1 MTTPADNILEIA
13 SSWSFWDRP
22 IPPTVHRTVVLPE
35 ALHPE
40 LALIVQGVRRC
51 GKSTLLQ
58 QLIAR
63 YQLDKRDCLFLNFE
77 DPRLCARLDYTLLD
91 DVVAAFA
98 QQRGEDAQLVFL
110 LDEIQW
116 VQGWERWLRT
126 QLDKGVHRF
135 VVTGSNAH
143 LLSGELATTLTGR
156 QLAVELQP
164 FSLREARGLLPK
176 LTTEDYLQL
185 GGFPGALKVRA
196 DGPQLLRTYFSDI
209 VTRDVRE
216 RVAARSAKP
225 VLQVAQM
232 AFEAAGSELSYRR
245 VAAAAGIAIE
255 TAKAYLDACEAA
267 YLLYR
272 CPFFAW
278 SERKRSARNA
288 KFYPVDAGL
297 RQAVVSRSGA
307 DRGKSLECAT
317 FAALKRAYS
326 DVYYW
331 RGAGPGQ
338 GEVDFVVMIDGQPAP
353 VQVSWNGELPRHQ
366 RALELFYEAF
376 GAAAEPMFVSADNFE
391 AVFGAS

>member
-1 MTTPADNILEIA
+1 MPQ
-13 SSWSFWDRP
+13 
-22 IPPTVHRTVVLPE
+22 
-35 ALHPE
+35 ALHPG
-40 LALIVQGVRRC
+40 LALVIQGVRRC

-58 QLIAR
+58 QLLGR
-63 YQLDKRDCLFLNFE
+63 YQLDPSGCLFINFE
-77 DPRLCARLDYTLLD
+77 DPRLSGGLDYALLD
-91 DVVAAFA
+91 EIVAAFVR
-98 QQRGEDAQLVFL
+98 QRGVGAELVFL

-126 QLDKGVHRF
+126 QLDQAVHRF
-135 VVTGSNAH
+135 VVTGSNAQ

-156 QLAVELQP
+156 QLTAELQP
-164 FSLREARGLLPK
+164 FSLGEARSLLPS
-176 LTTEDYLQL
+176 LTTERYVNG
-185 GGFPGALKVRA
+185 GGFPGALKVGP

-216 RVAARSAKP
+216 RVAARSARP

-245 VAAAAGIAIE
+245 VAAAAGVAIE

-288 KFYPVDAGL
+288 KFYPVDSGL
-297 RQAVVSRSGA
+297 RLAVVTRGGA
-307 DRGKSLECAT
+307 DRAKSLECAT
-317 FAALKRAYS
+317 FMALRREYG
-326 DVYYW
+326 DVCYW
-331 RGAGPGQ
+331 RGAGPNQ
-338 GEVDFVVMIDGQPAP
+338 GEVDFVVMIDGRPVP
-353 VQVSWNGELPRHQ
+353 VQVSWDGELPRHQ

-376 GAAAEPMFVSADNFE
+376 PTAGEPLFVSTKNFE
-391 AVFGAS
+391 ALFSP